1 MVGNAKQPCAMP
13 DISTRTSSHAALQD
27 SARNATFNLSSL
39 QTTDIGNS
47 SEESVFGPQYHSHVR
62 ITVIIIMVAF
72 SIAGNCVVCWRLLR
86 NHRRRR
92 YQKAHILFLNLAVA
106 DLLVTTVTMTSQMVW
121 EIMGRAWIAGDA
133 FCRVFKVLQTFALA
147 SSTYM
152 IVSIALDRHFAIVYP
167 LAACLVPS
175 HLAAGS
181 WLASLIP
188 SLPNLYMF
196 RLVEASEN
204 LQYCASVFY
213 ARKADSPLPRQLYM
227 TFVFLSVFVLPL
239 ILLVVLYGRILIE
252 IWKQSSALKNRH
264 QTASPFPKAKVKTIK
279 LTAAIFIAFLVTNVP
294 YMVLEMVLAFA
305 GTGAS
310 LDQNMVALF
319 GVISASNS
327 TVNPY
332 IFLFFQKSSESSK
345 RKRFVM
351 PFRKDAVAELP
362 DGHSSCGNGGL
373 ELYPVPGKYNS
384 PPVFAL
390 APRESSV
397 ACSSCLPTEV
407 SSLSRFGQS
416 RRFREPSIH
425 AGGEQ

>member
-1 MVGNAKQPCAMP
+1 MP
-13 DISTRTSSHAALQD
+13 DITKASNHAALED

-39 QTTDIGNS
+39 QTTESGNS

-62 ITVIIIMVAF
+62 ITVIIIMIAF

-92 YQKAHILFLNLAVA
+92 YQKAHVLFLNLAVA
-106 DLLVTTVTMTSQMVW
+106 DLLVTT
-121 EIMGRAWIAGDA
+121 IMGRAWIAGDA

-167 LAACLVPS
+167 LATCMVPS
-175 HLAAGS
+175 HLAVGA

-196 RLVEASEN
+196 RLVEAGEG
-204 LQYCASVFY
+204 
-213 ARKADSPLPRQLYM
+213 
-227 TFVFLSVFVLPL
+227 VFVLPL

-252 IWKQSSALKNRH
+252 IWKQSSALKSRH
-264 QTASPFPKAKVKTIK
+264 QTASPFPKAKVKTVK
-279 LTAAIFIAFLVTNVP
+279 LTAAIFITFLVTNVP

-332 IFLFFQKSSESSK
+332 IFLFFQKSSGSAK

-362 DGHSSCGNGGL
+362 AGHSSCANGDV
-373 ELYPVPGKYNS
+373 ELYTVPGKYNS
-384 PPVFAL
+384 PPVFTL
-390 APRESSV
+390 TPRENSATS
-397 ACSSCLPTEV
+397 SSCLPTEL
-407 SSLSRFGQS
+407 SSL
-416 RRFREPSIH
+416 
-425 AGGEQ
+425 

>member
-1 MVGNAKQPCAMP
+1 MP
-13 DISTRTSSHAALQD
+13 GISGKASSHATLEDVA
-27 SARNATFNLSSL
+27 SNGTWNSSSL
-39 QTTDIGNS
+39 QTSEIEESG
-47 SEESVFGPQYHSHVR
+47 EESVFGPQYHSHVR
-62 ITVIIIMVAF
+62 ITVIIIMIVF

-92 YQKAHILFLNLAVA
+92 YQKAHVLFLNLAVA
-106 DLLVTTVTMTSQMVW
+106 DLLVTTVTMTSQTVW

-167 LAACLVPS
+167 LANCLAPS
-175 HLAAGS
+175 HLAAAA
-181 WLASLIP
+181 WFASLIP

-196 RLVEASEN
+196 RLVEVGVG

-213 ARKADSPLPRQLYM
+213 AQKTDSPLPRQLYM
-227 TFVFLSVFVLPL
+227 TFVFMGVFVVPL

-264 QTASPFPKAKVKTIK
+264 QTASPFPKAKVKTVK

-327 TVNPY
+327 AVNPY
-332 IFLFFQKSSESSK
+332 IFLFFQKSSASAK

-362 DGHSSCGNGGL
+362 GGHSNCGNGGI
-373 ELYPVPGKYNS
+373 ELYTVGGKYNS
-384 PPVFAL
+384 PTANSLAL
-390 APRESSV
+390 RENSAVSSFGQ
-397 ACSSCLPTEV
+397 PTE
-407 SSLSRFGQS
+407 LSRL
-416 RRFREPSIH
+416 
-425 AGGEQ
+425 

>member
-1 MVGNAKQPCAMP
+1 MQG
-13 DISTRTSSHAALQD
+13 ISTKASSHAALED
-27 SARNATFNLSSL
+27 DAINATSNLSSL
-39 QTTDIGNS
+39 QTSEIGDS
-47 SEESVFGPQYHSHVR
+47 DEESMFGPQYHSHVR
-62 ITVIIIMVAF
+62 ITVIVIMIAF
-72 SIAGNCVVCWRLLR
+72 SIVGNCVVCWRLLR

-92 YQKAHILFLNLAVA
+92 YQKAHVLFLNLAVA
-106 DLLVTTVTMTSQMVW
+106 DLLVTTVTMTSQTVW

-167 LAACLVPS
+167 LANCLAPS
-175 HLAAGS
+175 HLAAAA
-181 WLASLIP
+181 WFASLIP

-196 RLVEASEN
+196 RLVEAGVG

-213 ARKADSPLPRQLYM
+213 TQKADSPLPRQLYM
-227 TFVFLSVFVLPL
+227 TFVFLGVFVVPL

-264 QTASPFPKAKVKTIK
+264 QTASPFPKAKVKTVK

-305 GTGAS
+305 GAGAS

-332 IFLFFQKSSESSK
+332 IFLFFQKSSGSTK
-345 RKRFVM
+345 RRRFVM
-351 PFRKDAVAELP
+351 PFRKDAVAERP
-362 DGHSSCGNGGL
+362 GGHTSCGNGGI
-373 ELYPVPGKYNS
+373 ELYTVPEKCHS
-384 PPVFAL
+384 PAAYSLTPMK
-390 APRESSV
+390 SS
-397 ACSSCLPTEV
+397 AV
-407 SSLSRFGQS
+407 SSLGQPTELS
-416 RRFREPSIH
+416 SL
-425 AGGEQ
+425 

>member
-1 MVGNAKQPCAMP
+1 MQG
-13 DISTRTSSHAALQD
+13 ISTKASSHAALED
-27 SARNATFNLSSL
+27 AESNATSNLSSL
-39 QTTDIGNS
+39 QTSEIGDS
-47 SEESVFGPQYHSHVR
+47 DEESMFGPQYHSHVR
-62 ITVIIIMVAF
+62 ITVIVIMIAF

-92 YQKAHILFLNLAVA
+92 YQKAHVLFLNLAVA
-106 DLLVTTVTMTSQMVW
+106 DLLVTTVTMTSQTVW

-167 LAACLVPS
+167 LATCLAPS
-175 HLAAGS
+175 HLAAAA
-181 WLASLIP
+181 WFASLIP

-196 RLVEASEN
+196 RLVEAGVG

-213 ARKADSPLPRQLYM
+213 AQKADSSLPRQLYM
-227 TFVFLSVFVLPL
+227 TFVFLGVFVVPL

-252 IWKQSSALKNRH
+252 IWKQSSAVKNRH
-264 QTASPFPKAKVKTIK
+264 QTASPFPKAKVKTVK

-305 GTGAS
+305 GAGAS

-327 TVNPY
+327 AVNPY
-332 IFLFFQKSSESSK
+332 IFLFFQKSSGSTK

-351 PFRKDAVAELP
+351 PFRKDAVSELP
-362 DGHSSCGNGGL
+362 GGHTDCGNGAV
-373 ELYPVPGKYNS
+373 ELYTVPEKQNS
-384 PPVFAL
+384 PATYSL
-390 APRESSV
+390 TPRKVS
-397 ACSSCLPTEV
+397 EV
-407 SSLSRFGQS
+407 SSFGQPTELS
-416 RRFREPSIH
+416 SL
-425 AGGEQ
+425 